1 MELVCRL
8 RTFIFAPH
16 PLSFLSSDE
25 TCVVSTGSQWRVG
38 EGRGWGC
45 CRYAWNLRLSS
56 TFPASPCSSAPPNEV
71 GESGQRDQKGQVQK
85 KRRRE
90 KKKQTCTNSTNV
102 PNVFRLG
109 TFSQALG
116 GGGRRLGLA
125 WLGPGRKP
133 SRMRHWL
140 IRAALAV
147 CGKKWFQNI
156 WRNSTEG
163 WGRVSGKVQGLWRKR
178 RAPRPPWL
186 GLQISFPVYIN
197 KYTSRRAYPN
207 RSGRDV
213 TAAHTRSE
221 RAGGWRRPPADRR
234 SLAIMDLFF
243 FFLSKGFGWLKAGL
257 SCANQAANQRTEEHL

>member
-25 TCVVSTGSQWRVG
+25 TCVVSTGSQWRG
-38 EGRGWGC
+38 GRGGDGGVAGMPGISDCPPLSPRPPAALPRQMRWGSLA
-45 CRYAWNLRLSS
+45 RGTRRGR
-56 TFPASPCSSAPPNEV
+56 F
-71 GESGQRDQKGQVQK
+71 K
-85 KRRRE
+85 KKE
-90 KKKQTCTNSTNV
+90 EGKKKKQTCTNSTNV
-102 PNVFRLG
+102 PNVSRLG

-234 SLAIMDLFF
+234 SLAIKDLFF

-257 SCANQAANQRTEEHL
+257 SCANQAANQHTEEHL